1 MPPSPGDYRW
11 PGNIRQL
18 HNVIETAV
26 LLEPSNQIS
35 LNELPE
41 EIRKSANRE
50 GYFTVFLGSPFDEV
64 ERELIR
70 RTIAFA
76 DGNNA
81 RASEILGV
89 PSRTLYGKLER
100 YDARHKSNGRTNG
113 NGYRT
118 PRNDRLT

>member
-89 PSRTLYGKLER
+89 PSRTLRETRALRRSTQIQRPNQWER
-100 YDARHKSNGRTNG
+100 IPHAAQ
-113 NGYRT
+113 
-118 PRNDRLT
+118 